1 MALRRLPAPY
11 PLDGVVDDVYR
22 RPLRL
27 ALAGL
32 EEEVLEYLQP
42 VLRVAHLGVE
52 LNPVTAP
59 FALLEGDDRDGG
71 RLGCCLEALGDGEDR
86 VAVARPGLLLVRGA
100 GEEAVVALTTMS
112 ERPYSRIWTA
122 PTSPPRASAMSCIP

>member
-1 MALRRLPAPY
+1 MDQGHIRVLPERLDDLLGLVLAQEPVVHEDARQVVADRPVDEHRGGGGVDPAGEPADGLGVAYLLPY

-42 VLRVAHLGVE
+42 VLRVA
-52 LNPVTAP
+52 P
-59 FALLEGDDRDGG
+59 RGG
-71 RLGCCLEALGDGEDR
+71 TGT
-86 VAVARPGLLLVRGA
+86 P
-100 GEEAVVALTTMS
+100 
-112 ERPYSRIWTA
+112 
-122 PTSPPRASAMSCIP
+122 